1 MESAD
6 PRFDDLRND
15 EELSPFLT
23 RFIDAASL
31 DSIAA
36 TRSLKKLIRAI
47 SERQNFVNPGGLG
60 VGPVSDC
67 FLGTNDGVKNI
78 NQ

>member
-1 MESAD
+1 VESAD

-15 EELSPFLT
+15 EELSPFLN
-23 RFIDAASL
+23 RFMDAASV

-36 TRSLKKLIRAI
+36 TRSLKKLIKAI